1 MSQSHSG
8 TDSRL
13 QNILEKSS
21 SSELVSCLSAL
32 FKSNPLK
39 WETIFN
45 QVKCNA
51 VETTNK
57 IKAEQNTLGEHEV
70 KTCSTILCDE
80 INRLRQNPNCYIQH
94 LDDHLEKF
102 KDEYIYCSNTG
113 KIIRTKDGKKGVY
126 DAKSF
131 LESCAKSSDTL
142 LSVSAELEM
151 YCTLDSDYFY
161 DSSSN
166 NYDSNHSFQQR
177 LSNHKNNRGIVVKF
191 AQFGIQD
198 VIDLIV
204 SLLIDDGIPSRC
216 HREFLLNADF
226 KFIGAVYSTHL
237 MYDHIIN
244 VALSTMNIFDDNSFL
259 YSASISNIDQYDN
272 QVRSNVLTIPGQG
285 EKIDVLIFTELKDG
299 CVVDYERKKNVV
311 KLTSVKELIN
321 GKQIKQIEFNI

>member
-1 MSQSHSG
+1 MGTKTSGSQNKCADFVMSQSHSG

-21 SSELVSCLSAL
+21 SIELVSCLSAL
-32 FKSNPLK
+32 FKSSPLK

-57 IKAEQNTLGEHEV
+57 IKAEQNTLGEHVLNSIGEHEV

-80 INRLRQNPNCYIQH
+80 INRLRQNPNCYIHH

-131 LESCAKSSDTL
+131 LESCAKSCDTL

-151 YCTLDSDYFY
+151 NCTLDSDYFY
-161 DSSSN
+161 NSSS
-166 NYDSNHSFQQR
+166 H
-177 LSNHKNNRGIVVKF
+177 I
-191 AQFGIQD
+191 
-198 VIDLIV
+198 
-204 SLLIDDGIPSRC
+204 
-216 HREFLLNADF
+216 LN
-226 KFIGAVYSTHL
+226 K
-237 MYDHIIN
+237 
-244 VALSTMNIFDDNSFL
+244 
-259 YSASISNIDQYDN
+259 
-272 QVRSNVLTIPGQG
+272 
-285 EKIDVLIFTELKDG
+285 
-299 CVVDYERKKNVV
+299 
-311 KLTSVKELIN
+311 
-321 GKQIKQIEFNI
+321 